1 MAWPTQCDV
10 LRSFTAGAGGARP
23 FRRVPRWPIPGQMN
37 NTVVPAAQAESAG
50 FAFVRELAASL
61 SGGPIELPSFP
72 DVALRVQQVLA
83 DDAVSTEMVVRIV
96 GAEPMLAAR
105 VVSLANSAAMNPSSH
120 QVTDLRTA
128 VSRMGFDSLRAAAVS
143 FAIAQLRSR
152 DDYASIEQQL
162 TQQWLDSVTFASTA
176 CVVARRSGR
185 MSADTALFAALVAG
199 VGKVYILTRASHHAE
214 LFADPGAYQSIVKEW
229 HISIARALLESWH
242 VAGEVIEA
250 VQAYEQRNEET
261 RPGPPL
267 ADVLACAALVNGFHD
282 TPELLAAVLPNS
294 RAAQRLGLANAAPA
308 TLLADAA
315 SELAM
320 LNAALGR

>member
-1 MAWPTQCDV
+1 
-10 LRSFTAGAGGARP
+10 
-23 FRRVPRWPIPGQMN
+23 MN
-37 NTVVPAAQAESAG
+37 KSVKSGPAEESAG

-61 SGGPIELPSFP
+61 TPGPIELPSFP
-72 DVALRVQQVLA
+72 EVALRVQQVLA
-83 DDAVSTEMVVRIV
+83 DDSVSTEMVVRVV

-143 FAIAQLRSR
+143 FAMAQLRSR
-152 DDYASIEQQL
+152 GAYANIEEQL
-162 TQQWLDSVTFASTA
+162 TQNWLDSVTFASTA

-199 VGKVYILTRASHHAE
+199 VGKVYILTRASHHSE
-214 LFADPGAYQSIVKEW
+214 LFADPGAYQAIVKEW
-229 HISIARALLESWH
+229 HINVARALLESWH
-242 VAGEVIEA
+242 VADDVIEA
-250 VQAYEQRNEET
+250 VQAYEHRNAET

-267 ADVLACAALVNGFHD
+267 ADVLACAALINQYHD
-282 TPELLAAVLPNS
+282 TPELLAAALPNA
-294 RAAQRLGLANAAPA
+294 RAAQRLGLANVASA

-315 SELAM
+315 SELAT
-320 LNAALGR
+320 LHAALGR